1 MIKVK
6 NLGYTFMEAT
16 PFAKTALGNVSFDV
30 APGELVGVVGGSG
43 AGKSTLLKLVGGLL
57 PVEHGSVCLG
67 ELKLTAKKQ
76 PASLVAA
83 TVATVFQNPEQ
94 QFFAETIGEE
104 LAFGPRNLGK
114 SQREITAAIDAL
126 LPSLGFQ
133 GLELGD
139 SPFRLSGGEMRRL
152 ALASILVMD
161 TPVVLLDEP
170 TAGLDPAGKRA
181 VGEIIRGLKEKG
193 KTLLWVGHDL
203 KELAALCDRFLVLA
217 QGELV
222 ADDRPQLVMDDDELC
237 QRAGLRAK
245 DVDVLTILR
254 EKYDLRTGDEP
265 YEKLAWFFNG
275 GQGGQTHE

>member
-6 NLGYTFMEAT
+6 NLGYTFMEGT
-16 PFAKTALGNVSFDV
+16 PFAKTALRDVSFGV
-30 APGELVGVVGGSG
+30 GPGELVGVVGGSG
-43 AGKSTLLKLVGGLL
+43 AGKSTLLKLIGGLL
-57 PVEHGSVCLG
+57 PLEHGSVCLG

-83 TVATVFQNPEQ
+83 TVATVFQNPEH

-114 SQREITAAIDAL
+114 SQREIAAAIEAL

-133 GLELGD
+133 GLNLSD

-152 ALASILVMD
+152 ALASILIMD

-181 VGEIIRGLKEKG
+181 VGEIIRGLREKR
-193 KTLLWVGHDL
+193 KTTVWVGHDL
-203 KELAALCDRFLVLA
+203 KEMAALCDRFLVLA
-217 QGELV
+217 RGELV
-222 ADDRPQLVMDDDELC
+222 ADDSPQLVMGDEDLC

-245 DVDVLTILR
+245 DVDAFAMLR
-254 EKYDLRTGDEP
+254 EKYGIGANDAS

-275 GQGGQTHE
+275 GQGGTNL